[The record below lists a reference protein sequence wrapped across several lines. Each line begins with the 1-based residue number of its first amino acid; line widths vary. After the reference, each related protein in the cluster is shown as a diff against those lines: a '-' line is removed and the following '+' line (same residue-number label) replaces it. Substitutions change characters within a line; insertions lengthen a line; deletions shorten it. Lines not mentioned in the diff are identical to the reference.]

1 VLAEGGNPEEEAKKE
16 EAKKEEEKSD
26 EKKADGFDSTWS
38 MDW

>member
-16 EAKKEEEKSD
+16 EAKKEEEKSG